1 MDLLDRDNGAPGA
14 VAVVN
19 EGEERTEERE
29 VRRLQWS
36 EGGVGVCRQR
46 IGG

>member
-1 MDLLDRDNGAPGA
+1 MDLVDGDGGAPGA
-14 VAVVN
+14 VAMVN
-19 EGEERTEERE
+19 EGEERMEERE